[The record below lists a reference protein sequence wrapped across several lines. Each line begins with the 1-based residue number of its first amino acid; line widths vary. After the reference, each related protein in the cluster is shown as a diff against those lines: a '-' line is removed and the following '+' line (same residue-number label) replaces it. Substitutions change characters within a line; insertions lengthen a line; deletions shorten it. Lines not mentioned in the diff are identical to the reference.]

1 MDVFNLRYQ
10 LIGDYSAYISSFINI
25 QDKRIHSHVHDELA
39 AGTLWPDPLIQLNPT
54 FAPGAWIDD
63 LVNRGVLH
71 PLCHDIFRLKSA
83 DDKSAPLRLH
93 RHQTDAITAA
103 QSGDN
108 YVLTTGTG
116 SGKSLAYII
125 PIVDHVL
132 KRGSGR
138 GIQAIVIYPMN
149 ALANS
154 QFNELE
160 KFLVRGFDKPPVTF
174 RRYTGQ
180 ESEEERQEIIAH
192 PPDIILT
199 NYVMLELIMTRPF
212 ERDLVKAARGL
223 QFLVLDELHTYRG
236 RQGADVAMLVRR
248 VRNVANNPQMQ
259 IVGTSATLA
268 EGGAFAEQQQKIAEV
283 AAQLFGAPVKAA
295 RIIGET
301 LRRATTDRSLNDPTF
316 IQALTQRLQKGVES
330 KESGVGDGP
339 TPYSPLPIPYDAFI
353 ADPLAVWIET
363 TFGLETEPESG
374 RLRRASPLSI
384 SGDDGAAQRLSILTG
399 VPAAQCAAAIQQTLL
414 AGYDALHPETQF
426 PAFAFR
432 LHQFISRGD
441 TVYASLDAP
450 QNRYITLKKQEYVPD
465 RSRQRILLPL
475 VFCRECGQEYYVVN
489 RQTNSKT
496 GALFFTVRELHD
508 QTSKEDHQRG
518 FLYHHPADPWPHDD
532 AAILERLPEDW
543 LELSPSGLLR
553 VKRHYR
559 QKQPQAVRLDTLGQE
574 DEQGTTY
581 HFVHSPF
588 AFCLHCGVAYSSREH
603 SDFGKLASLSSEGRS
618 TATTVLTLSALRA
631 LRADEALELK
641 AKKLLS
647 FTDNRQ
653 DASLQAGHFNDFV
666 EVGLLRSAIYQ
677 AVRQAGAAGIKHDE
691 LAQRVFEA
699 LNLPLELYASNPDVK
714 FMQKQETELALREV
728 LAYRVYQDLRR
739 GWRVT
744 APNLEQAGLLQI
756 DYVSL
761 RELCQAETEWQ
772 GGHIALASATP
783 AERYQVA
790 KVLLDVLRR
799 ELAIKV
805 NFLDPLYQERIQQRS
820 SLRLV
825 EPWAIDDEENM
836 THAAIA
842 WPRASRR
849 GDYGGHLYLSSRSGF
864 GMYLRRQ
871 NNFPRYAGS
880 LKTADTDQIIPQLF
894 RVLEVAGLVE
904 GVAAPPDE
912 NGPPGYQLPADSLIW
927 LAGDGREPY
936 HDPVRMPRLPKTG
949 LRPNPF
955 FVHFY
960 TQVASGLRH
969 TQAREHTAQVPMADR
984 LRREAQFREASLP
997 ILYCSPTMELG
1008 VDIAQL
1014 NVVNMRNVPPTPANY
1029 AQRSGRAGRSGQ
1041 PALVFTYCT
1050 TGSPHDQ
1057 YFFKQPER
1065 MVAGSVTPPR
1075 LDLANEDLIRAHVHA
1090 VWLAEAGLHLGS
1102 SLKDVLDL
1110 AGDPPTLAL
1119 LPSVQANIDNL
1130 HARRRAASRVQA
1142 ILATTQ
1148 SELAATSWYSP
1159 TWLEQTLQRI
1169 GDAFDR
1175 ACDRWRGLYRAAL
1188 QQQAAQHEIMR
1199 DATRSQPE
1207 KNLAAHLRAE
1217 AEAQLRL
1224 LTDNGNVMQSDFYS
1238 YRYFASEGFLPGYNF
1253 PRLPLSAYIPGR
1265 RGRRRDEDEY
1275 LSRPRFLA
1283 ISEFGPRSIIYHEGS
1298 RYVINKVIL
1307 PVGDDDLLTTSAQ
1320 ICPSCGYLHPVQSG
1334 RSGLDLCQ
1342 QCDKPLDIALS
1353 NLFRMQNVAT
1363 KRRDRIN
1370 SDEEE
1375 RMRMGYEFKTGVRFG
1390 ARPGDHG
1397 QQPACRLATVQAA
1410 DGTPLLKLTYGD
1422 AATLWRINLGWR
1434 RRNPNDPPGFM
1445 LDTERGYWQKNE
1457 QDVDPDPDDPHSPMQ
1472 MRVVPF
1478 VEDRRNC
1485 LLIEPLLEGVG
1496 AWRNKGIGAS
1506 LPHSPT
1512 PSLPIPTN
1520 IMASLQPALKTAI
1533 QLLYQLEDN
1542 ELAAEPLPNLDER
1555 RLLLYYE
1562 SAEGGAGILRQ
1573 LLDDTGA
1580 MARIAAQALTICHF
1594 DLQGRDLRRTERASG
1609 GRQEDCETACYD
1621 CLMSYYNQID
1631 HAWLDRH
1638 AIRDFLLQLAG
1649 STVKVSPT
1657 AVSPASHLA
1666 ELKSRCG
1673 SDLERQWLDFLDQHN
1688 LRLPDEAQKF
1698 IEPCQTR
1705 PDFWYADTYTAVF
1718 IDGPPHDHADVQR
1731 NDAEIGDCLERSAG
1745 ITVIRF
1751 HYQADWL
1758 AIVANHPHVFG
1769 KPARLLS

>member
-1 MDVFNLRYQ
+1 MDVFNLRRQ
-10 LIGDYSAYISSFINI
+10 LIDDYSTYISSFINI
-25 QDKRIHSHVHDELA
+25 KDERIVGHVHRELE

-54 FAPGAWIDD
+54 FEPGAWIDD
-63 LVNRGVLH
+63 LVNQGVLH
-71 PLCHDIFRLKSA
+71 PLCRDIFRLKSA
-83 DDKSAPLRLH
+83 GGKSDPLRLH
-93 RHQTDAITAA
+93 KHQTDAITAA

-160 KFLVRGFDKPPVTF
+160 KFLVRGFNKPPVTF

-180 ESEEERQEIIAH
+180 ESEEERQAIIAH

-212 ERDLVKAARGL
+212 ERELVKAARGL

-268 EGGAFAEQQQKIAEV
+268 EGGTFAEQQQKIAVV
-283 AAQLFGAPVKAA
+283 ATQLFGAPVRAD

-301 LRRATTDRSLNDPTF
+301 LRRATADHALTDPAF
-316 IQALTQRLQKGVES
+316 IQALTQRLHAG
-330 KESGVGDGP
+330 
-339 TPYSPLPIPYDAFI
+339 TPPAKTYDAFI

-363 TFGLETEPESG
+363 TFGLETEPKSG
-374 RLRRASPLSI
+374 RLRRARPLSI
-384 SGDDGAAQRLSILTG
+384 SGDDGAAQRLSTLTSMP
-399 VPAAQCAAAIQQTLL
+399 VERCAAAIQQTLL
-414 AGYDALHPETQF
+414 AGYDALHPDTRF

-441 TVYASLDAP
+441 TVYASLEAP
-450 QNRYITLKKQEYVPD
+450 QHRYITLKGQQYVPD
-465 RSRQRILLPL
+465 KSRQRILLPL

-489 RQTNSKT
+489 RQQDSADGRRPTT
-496 GALFFTVRELHD
+496 GNLFFTARELRD
-508 QTSKEDHQRG
+508 QTREEDQQRG
-518 FLYHHPADPWPHDD
+518 FLYYNPADPWPQADE
-532 AAILERLPEDW
+532 AVLERLPEDW
-543 LELSPSGLLR
+543 LELSPAGLLR

-559 QKQPQAVRLDTLGQE
+559 QKQPQAVRLNTLGQE
-574 DEQGTTY
+574 DEQGATY
-581 HFVHSPF
+581 HFIHSPF
-588 AFCLHCGVAYSSREH
+588 AFCLHCGVTYSGRER

-618 TATTVLTLSALRA
+618 TATTVLSLSALRA
-631 LRADEALELK
+631 LRRDEALELK

-666 EVGLLRSAIYQ
+666 EVGLLRTAVYQ
-677 AVRQAGAAGIKHDE
+677 AVQQAGPAGIKHDE

-744 APNLEQAGLLQI
+744 APNLEQAGLLKI

-761 RELCQAETEWQ
+761 RELCQAEEEWQ
-772 GGHIALASATP
+772 GGHAALASATP
-783 AERYQVA
+783 EERYQVA

-805 NFLDPLYQERIQQRS
+805 NYLDLFYQERIQQRS

-836 THAAIA
+836 AHAAIA

-871 NNFPRYAGS
+871 NTFPQYTGN
-880 LKTADTDQIIPQLF
+880 LKMADTDHIIPQLF
-894 RVLEVAGLVE
+894 KVLEVAGLVE
-904 GVAAPPDE
+904 VVAEPP
-912 NGPPGYQLPADSLIW
+912 NGNDPPGYQLPADGLIW

-949 LRPNPF
+949 LHPNPF
-955 FVHFY
+955 FVQFY
-960 TQVASGLRH
+960 TQVAAALH
-969 TQAREHTAQVPMADR
+969 DAQAREHTAQVPMEDR
-984 LRREAQFREASLP
+984 LKREAHFREARLP

-1090 VWLAEAGLHLGS
+1090 VWLAEAGLHLGT

-1110 AGDPPTLAL
+1110 AGAPPTLAV
-1119 LPSVQANIDNL
+1119 LPSVQADIDNL
-1130 HARRRAASRVQA
+1130 HARQRAAGRVQA
-1142 ILATTQ
+1142 ILATAQ
-1148 SELAATSWYSP
+1148 SELEAAGWYSP
-1159 TWLEQTLQRI
+1159 TWLDKTLQHI

-1199 DATRSQPE
+1199 DATRLQQE
-1207 KNLAAHLRAE
+1207 KNLAARLRAE
-1217 AEAQLRL
+1217 AESQLRL
-1224 LTDNGNVMQSDFYS
+1224 LTDNSNVMQSDFYS

-1320 ICPSCGYLHPVQSG
+1320 MCPACGYLHPVQSG
-1334 RSGLDLCQ
+1334 SNGLDLCQ
-1342 QCDKPLDIALS
+1342 QCGKPLDIALG

-1375 RMRMGYEFKTGVRFG
+1375 RMRMGYEFKTGVRFN
-1390 ARPGDHG
+1390 AHG

-1434 RRNPNDPPGFM
+1434 RRNPSDPPGFM

-1457 QDVDPDPDDPHSPMQ
+1457 QDVDPDPDDPNSPMQ
-1472 MRVVPF
+1472 KRVVPF

-1485 LLIEPLLEGVG
+1485 LLVEPLLPLDTEV
-1496 AWRNKGIGAS
+1496 
-1506 LPHSPT
+1506 
-1512 PSLPIPTN
+1512 
-1520 IMASLQPALKTAI
+1520 MASLQPAIKTAI

-1542 ELAAEPLPNLDER
+1542 ELAAEPLPDLDER
-1555 RLLLYYE
+1555 NLILYYE
-1562 SAEGGAGILRQ
+1562 SAEGGAGVLRQ
-1573 LLDDTGA
+1573 LLDDTGVI
-1580 MARIAAQALTICHF
+1580 ARIAAQALTICHF
-1594 DLQGRDLRRTERASG
+1594 DQQGQDLRRAERA
-1609 GRQEDCETACYD
+1609 REDCEAACYD
-1621 CLMSYYNQID
+1621 CLMSYTNQMD
-1631 HAWLDRH
+1631 HALLDRH
-1638 AIRDFLLQLAG
+1638 LVRDLLLQLAG

-1657 AVSPASHLA
+1657 AVSPASHLD
-1666 ELKSRCG
+1666 ELKRRCS
-1673 SDLERQWLDFLDQHN
+1673 SDLEREWLDFLDQHN

-1718 IDGPPHDHADVQR
+1718 VDGTPHDHEDVQR
-1731 NDAEIGDCLERSAG
+1731 KDAEISDCLERSAG

-1751 HYQADWL
+1751 HYQADWQ
-1758 AIVANHPHVFG
+1758 AIVANHHHVFG
-1769 KPARLLS
+1769 KPGD

>member
-1 MDVFNLRYQ
+1 MDVFNLRRQ
-10 LIGDYSAYISSFINI
+10 LIDDYSSYISSFINI
-25 QDKRIHSHVHDELA
+25 KDERIVAHVHRELE

-54 FAPGAWIDD
+54 FEPGAWIDA
-63 LVNRGVLH
+63 LVNQGVLH
-71 PLCHDIFRLKSA
+71 PLCRDIFRLKSA
-83 DDKSAPLRLH
+83 DGTSDPLRLH
-93 RHQTDAITAA
+93 KHQTDALTAA

-160 KFLVRGFDKPPVTF
+160 KFLVRGFHTPPVTF

-180 ESEEERQEIIAH
+180 ESEEERQAIIAH
-192 PPDIILT
+192 PPDMILT

-212 ERDLVKAARGL
+212 ERELVKAARGL

-248 VRNVANNPQMQ
+248 VRHVADNPRLQV
-259 IVGTSATLA
+259 IGTSATLA
-268 EGGAFAEQQQKIAEV
+268 EGGTFAEQQQKIAQV
-283 AAQLFGAPVKAA
+283 ASQLFGAPVKAD

-301 LRRATTDRSLNDPTF
+301 LRRATADHALTDPTF
-316 IQALTQRLQKGVES
+316 IQALTQRLQAG
-330 KESGVGDGP
+330 
-339 TPYSPLPIPYDAFI
+339 TPPAKTYDAFI

-363 TFGLETEPESG
+363 TFGLETEAESG
-374 RLRRASPLSI
+374 RLRRARPLSI
-384 SGDDGAAQRLSILTG
+384 SGDQGAAHRLSTLTG
-399 VPAAQCAAAIQQTLL
+399 VPASLCAAAIQQTLL
-414 AGYDALHPETQF
+414 AGYDALHPETRF

-441 TVYASLDAP
+441 TVYASLESPAH
-450 QNRYITLKKQEYVPD
+450 RTITLKGQQYVPD

-475 VFCRECGQEYYVVN
+475 VFCRECGQEYYMVN
-489 RQTNSKT
+489 RQRDSKT
-496 GALFFTVRELHD
+496 GGLIFTARELQD
-508 QTSKEDHQRG
+508 QTREEDQQRG
-518 FLYHHPADPWPHDD
+518 FLYDNPADPWPHD
-532 AAILERLPEDW
+532 AEAVLERLPEDW
-543 LELSPSGLLR
+543 LELSPAGLLR

-559 QKQPQAVRLDTLGQE
+559 QKQPQAVRLNRLGQE
-574 DEQGTTY
+574 DEQGRVY

-588 AFCLHCGVAYSSREH
+588 TFCLHCGVTYSGREH

-618 TATTVLTLSALRA
+618 TATTVLSLSVLRA
-631 LRADEALELK
+631 LHRDEALERM

-666 EVGLLRSAIYQ
+666 EVGLLRTAVYQ
-677 AVRQAGAAGIKHDE
+677 AVQQAGPAGIRHDE

-699 LNLPLELYASNPDVK
+699 LNLPIELYATNPDVK
-714 FMQKQETELALREV
+714 FKQRQETELALREV

-744 APNLEQAGLLQI
+744 APNLEQAGLLKM
-756 DYVSL
+756 DYISL
-761 RELCQAETEWQ
+761 RELCEAEEEWQ
-772 GGHIALASATP
+772 GSHAALASAAP
-783 AERYQVA
+783 QERYQVA

-805 NFLDPLYQERIQQRS
+805 DYLDPLYQERIQQRS
-820 SLRLV
+820 SLRLM

-836 THAAIA
+836 AHAAIA

-871 NNFPRYAGS
+871 NTFPHYAAN
-880 LKTADTDQIIPQLF
+880 LKTTDIDEIIPQLF
-894 RVLEVAGLVE
+894 KILGVAGLVE
-904 GVAAPPDE
+904 VVAEPQNSFD
-912 NGPPGYQLPADSLIW
+912 PPGYQLPADSLIW
-927 LAGDGREPY
+927 LAGDGSEAY
-936 HDPVRMPRLPKTG
+936 HDPVRMPRLPKAG
-949 LRPNPF
+949 LRTNPF
-955 FVHFY
+955 FVAFY
-960 TQVASGLRH
+960 TQVAATLH
-969 TQAREHTAQVPMADR
+969 DTQAREHTAQVPMADR
-984 LRREAQFREASLP
+984 LKREALFREARLP
-997 ILYCSPTMELG
+997 VLYCSPTMELG

-1075 LDLANEDLIRAHVHA
+1075 LDLANEDLIRSHVHA

-1110 AGDPPTLAL
+1110 TGDPPSLTI
-1119 LPSVQANIDNL
+1119 LPSVQADIDNL
-1130 HARRRAASRVQA
+1130 QARQRAAGRVQA
-1142 ILATTQ
+1142 ILATLQADLQTVG
-1148 SELAATSWYSP
+1148 WYSP
-1159 TWLEQTLQRI
+1159 TWLEKTLQQL

-1188 QQQAAQHEIMR
+1188 QQQAAQHAIMR
-1199 DATRSQPE
+1199 DATRSQQE
-1207 KNLAAHLRAE
+1207 KDLATRLRAE
-1217 AEAQLRL
+1217 AEGQLRL
-1224 LTDNGNVMQSDFYS
+1224 LTDKGNVMQSDFYS

-1253 PRLPLSAYIPGR
+1253 PRLPLSAYISGR
-1265 RGRRRDEDEY
+1265 RGGRRDLDEY

-1283 ISEFGPRSIIYHEGS
+1283 IAEFGPRSIIYHEGS
-1298 RYVINKVIL
+1298 RYLINKVIL
-1307 PVGDDDLLTTSAQ
+1307 PVGNDDLLTTSAQ
-1320 ICPSCGYLHPVQSG
+1320 LCPSCGYLHPVHSG
-1334 RSGLDLCQ
+1334 GNGLDLCQ
-1342 QCDKPLDIALS
+1342 QCGRPLDMALG

-1363 KRRDRIN
+1363 RRRDRIN

-1375 RMRMGYEFKTGVRFG
+1375 RRRMGYEFKTGVRFNT
-1390 ARPGDHG
+1390 HG
-1397 QQPACRLATVQAA
+1397 LQPAGRLAIVQAA
-1410 DGTPLLKLTYGD
+1410 DGTPLLKLTYSD

-1434 RRNPNDPPGFM
+1434 RRDPHAPPGFM

-1457 QDVDPDPDDPHSPMQ
+1457 QDIDPDPDDPNSPMQ
-1472 MRVVPF
+1472 KRVVPF
-1478 VEDRRNC
+1478 VEDTRNC
-1485 LLIEPLLEGVG
+1485 LLMEPLLPLSAE
-1496 AWRNKGIGAS
+1496 A
-1506 LPHSPT
+1506 
-1512 PSLPIPTN
+1512 
-1520 IMASLQPALKTAI
+1520 MASLQPALKTAI

-1542 ELAAEPLPNLDER
+1542 ELAAEPLPDLDQR
-1555 RLLLYYE
+1555 HLLLYYE
-1562 SAEGGAGILRQ
+1562 SAEGGAGVLRQ

-1580 MARIAAQALTICHF
+1580 LARIAAQALTICHF
-1594 DLQGRDLRRTERASG
+1594 DPQGQDLRRAERA
-1609 GRQEDCETACYD
+1609 REDCEAACYD
-1621 CLMSYYNQID
+1621 CLMSYTNQLD
-1631 HAWLDRH
+1631 HPLLDRH
-1638 AIRDFLLQLAG
+1638 LVRDLLLQLAS

-1657 AVSPASHLA
+1657 AVSPASHLE
-1666 ELKSRCG
+1666 ELKRRCS
-1673 SDLERQWLDFLDQHN
+1673 SDLEREWLDFLNQRN
-1688 LRLPDEAQKF
+1688 LRLPDEAQKL
-1698 IEPCQTR
+1698 IESCQTR

-1718 IDGPPHDHADVQR
+1718 IDGPAHDHVDVQR
-1731 NDAEIGDCLERSAG
+1731 QDAAIGDCLERSAG

-1751 HYQADWL
+1751 HYQADWT
-1758 AIVANHPHVFG
+1758 AIAAQYRPVFG
-1769 KPARLLS
+1769 GENRE

>member
-1 MDVFNLRYQ
+1 MDVFNLRSQ
-10 LIGDYSAYISSFINI
+10 LIDDYSAYISSFINI
-25 QDKRIHSHVHDELA
+25 KDERIYDHVHQKLQTGA
-39 AGTLWPDPLIQLNPT
+39 LWPDPLIQLNPT
-54 FAPGAWIDD
+54 FEPGAWIDD
-63 LVNRGVLH
+63 LVHAKTLH
-71 PLCHDIFRLKSA
+71 PLCREIFRLKSA
-83 DDKSAPLRLH
+83 DGKNKPLRLH
-93 RHQTDAITAA
+93 KHQTDAITAA

-132 KRGSGR
+132 KRGSGK

-160 KFLVRGFDKPPVTF
+160 KFLVRGFNKPPVTF

-180 ESEEERQEIIAH
+180 ESEEERLAIIAH

-212 ERDLVKAARGL
+212 ERELVKAARGL

-248 VRNVANNPQMQ
+248 VRNVGGNPHMQ
-259 IVGTSATLA
+259 VVGTSATLA
-268 EGGAFAEQQQKIAEV
+268 EGGTFTEQQQKIAEV
-283 AAQLFGAPVKAA
+283 ATQLFGAPVRAD

-301 LRRATTDRSLNDPTF
+301 LRRATTDHSLNDPAF
-316 IQALTQRLQKGVES
+316 VQALTQRLQAA
-330 KESGVGDGP
+330 
-339 TPYSPLPIPYDAFI
+339 TPPAKTYDAFI

-374 RLRRASPLSI
+374 RLRRARPLSI
-384 SGDDGAAQRLSILTG
+384 TSDNGAAQRLSTLTG
-399 VPAAQCAAAIQQTLL
+399 VPAERCTNAIQQTLL

-441 TVYASLDAP
+441 TVYASLESL
-450 QNRYITLKKQEYVPD
+450 QHRYITLKGQQYVPD
-465 RSRQRILLPL
+465 NTRQRILLPM

-489 RQTNSKT
+489 RHRDSKA
-496 GALFFTVRELHD
+496 GDLFFTSRELRD
-508 QTSKEDHQRG
+508 QTKEEDQQRG
-518 FLYHHPADPWPHDD
+518 FLYYNPADPWPHDD
-532 AAILERLPEDW
+532 EAVLERLPEDW
-543 LELSPSGLLR
+543 LELTPGGLLR
-553 VKRHYR
+553 VKRYYR
-559 QKQPQAVRLDTLGQE
+559 QKQPQAVRLDMLGQE

-588 AFCLHCGVAYSSREH
+588 AFCLHCGITYSGRER

-618 TATTVLTLSALRA
+618 TATTVLSLSALRA
-631 LRADEALELK
+631 LHLDDALELK

-666 EVGLLRSAIYQ
+666 EVGLLRTAVYQ
-677 AVRQAGAAGIKHDE
+677 AVQQAGSDGVKHDE
-691 LAQRVFEA
+691 LAQRVFDA
-699 LNLPLELYASNPDVK
+699 LKLPTELYATNPDVK
-714 FMQKQETELALREV
+714 FKQKQETELALREV

-744 APNLEQAGLLQI
+744 APNLEQAGLLKI

-761 RELCQAETEWQ
+761 RDLCEAEEEWQ
-772 GGHIALASATP
+772 GGHATLATATP
-783 AERYQVA
+783 EERYNVA

-805 NFLDPLYQERIQQRS
+805 DYLDPFYQERIQQRS

-825 EPWAIDDEENM
+825 EPWAIDEEENM
-836 THAAIA
+836 AHAAIA

-849 GDYGGHLYLSSRSGF
+849 GDYGGHLYVSSRSGF

-871 NNFPRYAGS
+871 NTFPHYAGN
-880 LKTADTDQIIPQLF
+880 LKMIDTDQIIPQLF
-894 RVLEVAGLVE
+894 KVLKVAGLVE
-904 GVAAPPDE
+904 VAAEQQDE
-912 NGPPGYQLPADSLIW
+912 NDPPGYQLSADGLIW

-936 HDPVRMPRLPKTG
+936 HDPVRMPRLPKAG

-955 FVHFY
+955 FVEFY
-960 TQVASGLRH
+960 TQVAATLH
-969 TQAREHTAQVPMADR
+969 NIQAREHTAQVPMEDR
-984 LRREAQFREASLP
+984 LKREALFREARLP

-1008 VDIAQL
+1008 VDIAEL

-1057 YFFKQPER
+1057 YFFKEPER

-1075 LDLANEDLIRAHVHA
+1075 LDLANEDLIRSHVHS

-1102 SLKDVLDL
+1102 SLKDVLEL

-1119 LPSVQANIDNL
+1119 LSSVQADIDNL
-1130 HARRRAASRVQA
+1130 HARQRAANQVQA
-1142 ILATTQ
+1142 ILATAQT
-1148 SELAATSWYSP
+1148 ELQAAGWYSP
-1159 TWLEQTLQRI
+1159 TWLEKTLQHI
-1169 GDAFDR
+1169 GDAFDH

-1188 QQQAAQHEIMR
+1188 QQQSAQHEIMK
-1199 DATRSQPE
+1199 DATRSQQE
-1207 KNLAAHLRAE
+1207 KNLAARLRAE

-1224 LTDNGNVMQSDFYS
+1224 LTDKSNVMQSDFYS

-1253 PRLPLSAYIPGR
+1253 PRLPLSAFIPGR
-1265 RGRRRDEDEY
+1265 RGRRRDQDEY

-1307 PVGDDDLLTTSAQ
+1307 PVGDDDVLTTNAQ
-1320 ICPSCGYLHPVQSG
+1320 ICPACGYLHPVQNDSNG
-1334 RSGLDLCQ
+1334 IDLCQ
-1342 QCDKPLDIALS
+1342 QCGKPLDIALG

-1375 RMRMGYEFKTGVRFG
+1375 RMRMGYDLKSGVRFN
-1390 ARPGDHG
+1390 AHG
-1397 QQPACRLATVQAA
+1397 QQSAYRLATIQTA

-1422 AATLWRINLGWR
+1422 AATMWRINLGWR

-1457 QDVDPDPDDPHSPMQ
+1457 RDIDPDPDDPNSPMQ
-1472 MRVVPF
+1472 QRVVPF
-1478 VEDRRNC
+1478 VADTRNC
-1485 LLIEPLLEGVG
+1485 LLIEPL
-1496 AWRNKGIGAS
+1496 
-1506 LPHSPT
+1506 SPLAT
-1512 PSLPIPTN
+1512 ET
-1520 IMASLQPALKTAI
+1520 MASLQPALKTAI
-1533 QLLYQLEDN
+1533 QVLYQLEDN
-1542 ELAAEPLPNLDER
+1542 ELAAEPLPDLDER
-1555 RLLLYYE
+1555 NLILLYE

-1580 MARIAAQALTICHF
+1580 ITRIAAAALTICHF
-1594 DLQGRDLRRTERASG
+1594 DQQGNDLRRAERAK
-1609 GRQEDCETACYD
+1609 EDCEAACYD
-1621 CLMSYYNQID
+1621 CLMSYYNQMD
-1631 HAWLDRH
+1631 HALLDRH
-1638 AIRDFLLQLAG
+1638 LIRDILLQLAD
-1649 STVKVSPT
+1649 STIKVSPT
-1657 AVSPASHLA
+1657 AVSPAIHLD
-1666 ELKSRCG
+1666 ELKRRCS
-1673 SDLERQWLDFLDQHN
+1673 SDLERDWLDFLDQHN
-1688 LRLPDEAQKF
+1688 LRLPDEAQKL
-1698 IEPCQTR
+1698 IESCQTR

-1718 IDGPPHDHADVQR
+1718 IDGTPHDHEDIHR
-1731 NDAEIGDCLERSAG
+1731 KDAEITDCLELNVG

-1751 HYQADWL
+1751 HYQADWS
-1758 AIVANHPHVFG
+1758 AIAANYPNIFG
-1769 KPARLLS
+1769 KLED

>member
-1 MDVFNLRYQ
+1 MDVFNLLQR
-10 LIGDYSAYISSFINI
+10 LINDYSAYISSFINI
-25 QDKRIHSHVHDELA
+25 KDERIQAHVDQELQ
-39 AGTLWPDPLIQLNPT
+39 AGALWPDPLIQLNPT
-54 FAPGAWIDD
+54 FEPGAWIDD
-63 LVNRGVLH
+63 LVQAKTLH
-71 PLCHDIFRLKSA
+71 PLCRDIFRLKSA
-83 DDKSAPLRLH
+83 GGENQPLRLH
-93 RHQTDAITAA
+93 KHQTDAIRAA

-132 KRGSGR
+132 KRGSGQ

-154 QFNELE
+154 QLNELE
-160 KFLVRGFDKPPVTF
+160 KFLGRGFPKPPVTF

-180 ESEEERQEIIAH
+180 ESEDERQEIIAH

-212 ERDLVKAARGL
+212 ERELVKAARGL
-223 QFLVLDELHTYRG
+223 QFLILDELHTYRG

-248 VRNVANNPQMQ
+248 VRNVCANPQMQ
-259 IVGTSATLA
+259 VVGTSATLA
-268 EGGAFAEQQQKIAEV
+268 EGGTFAEQQQKIAAV
-283 AAQLFGAPVKAA
+283 ASQLFGAPVKAG

-301 LRRATTDRSLNDPTF
+301 LRRATADHALDDPVY
-316 IQALTQRLQKGVES
+316 IRALTQRLQAAAPPAK
-330 KESGVGDGP
+330 
-339 TPYSPLPIPYDAFI
+339 TYDAFI

-363 TFGLETEPESG
+363 TFGLESEPESG
-374 RLRRASPLSI
+374 RLRRARPLSI
-384 SGDDGAAQRLSILTG
+384 TSAGGAAERLSVLTG
-399 VPAAQCAAAIQQTLL
+399 VPAAQCTAAIQQTLL
-414 AGYDALHPETQF
+414 AGYDALHPETRF

-441 TVYASLDAP
+441 RAYASLEGP
-450 QNRYITLKKQEYVPD
+450 PERTITLKGQQYVPD
-465 RSRQRILLPL
+465 GSRQRILLPL

-489 RQTNSKT
+489 RHSDSKT
-496 GALFFTVRELHD
+496 GGLFFTSRELRD
-508 QTSKEDHQRG
+508 QTREEDQQRG
-518 FLYHHPADPWPHDD
+518 FLYTNPADPWPHDD
-532 AAILERLPEDW
+532 EAVLERLPEDW
-543 LELSPSGLLR
+543 LELTAGGLLR
-553 VKRHYR
+553 VKSYYR
-559 QKQPQAVRLDTLGQE
+559 QKRPQAVRLDMLGQE

-588 AFCLHCGVAYSSREH
+588 AFCLHCGVTYSGRER

-618 TATTVLTLSALRA
+618 TATTILSLSTLRA
-631 LRADEALELK
+631 LRLDDALELK

-666 EVGLLRSAIYQ
+666 EVGLLRTAIYQ
-677 AVRQAGAAGIKHDE
+677 AVQQAGPEGIKHDE
-691 LAQRVFEA
+691 LAQRVFDA
-699 LNLPLELYASNPDVK
+699 LNLPTTLYAANPEVK
-714 FMQKQETELALREV
+714 FKQKQETELALREV

-744 APNLEQAGLLQI
+744 APNLEQAGLLKI

-761 RELCQAETEWQ
+761 RELCTAEEEWQ
-772 GGHIALASATP
+772 GGHATLATATP
-783 AERYQVA
+783 AERFNVA

-805 NFLDPLYQERIQQRS
+805 DYLDPFYQERIQQRS

-825 EPWAIDDEENM
+825 EPWAIDEEENM
-836 THAAIA
+836 AHAAIA

-871 NNFPRYAGS
+871 NSFPHYAGN
-880 LKTADTDQIIPQLF
+880 LKMVDTDQIIPQLF
-894 RVLEVAGLVE
+894 KVLAVAGLVE
-904 GVAAPPDE
+904 QVTEQPDE
-912 NGPPGYQLPADSLIW
+912 NDPPGYQLPADSLIW

-936 HDPVRMPRLPKTG
+936 HDPVRMPRLPKAG

-955 FVHFY
+955 FVEFY
-960 TQVASGLRH
+960 TQVAATLH
-969 TQAREHTAQVPMADR
+969 DTQAREHTAQVPMADR
-984 LRREAQFREASLP
+984 LKREALFREARLP
-997 ILYCSPTMELG
+997 LLYCSPTMELG

-1065 MVAGSVTPPR
+1065 MVAGAVTPPR
-1075 LDLANEDLIRAHVHA
+1075 LDLANEDLIRSHVHA
-1090 VWLAEAGLHLGS
+1090 VWLAEAGLHLGT

-1110 AGDPPTLAL
+1110 AGDPPTLTI

-1130 HARRRAASRVQA
+1130 QARQRTANRVQA
-1142 ILATTQ
+1142 ILATAQ
-1148 SELAATSWYSP
+1148 SELQAAGWYSP
-1159 TWLEQTLQRI
+1159 TWLEKSLQHI
-1169 GDAFDR
+1169 GEAFDQ

-1188 QQQAAQHEIMR
+1188 QQQAAQHEIMK
-1199 DATRSQPE
+1199 DATRPQQE
-1207 KNLAAHLRAE
+1207 KNLAARLRAE
-1217 AEAQLRL
+1217 AESQLQL
-1224 LTDNGNVMQSDFYS
+1224 LTDNSNLIQSDFYS

-1265 RGRRRDEDEY
+1265 RGRRHDQDEY

-1307 PVGDDDLLTTSAQ
+1307 PVGDDDLLTSSAQ
-1320 ICPSCGYLHPVQSG
+1320 ICPACGYLHPVQNDS
-1334 RSGLDLCQ
+1334 RVGLDLCQ
-1342 QCDKPLDIALS
+1342 QCGRPLEIALS

-1363 KRRDRIN
+1363 QRRDRIN

-1375 RMRMGYEFKTGVRFG
+1375 RMRLGYELKSGVRFN
-1390 ARPGDHG
+1390 AHG
-1397 QQPACRLATVQAA
+1397 QQPAYRLASVQTAE
-1410 DGTPLLKLTYGD
+1410 GSPLLKLTYGD

-1434 RRNPNDPPGFM
+1434 HSDPNSPKGFM

-1457 QDVDPDPDDPHSPMQ
+1457 RELDADPDDPRSPMQ
-1472 MRVVPF
+1472 QRVIPY

-1485 LLIEPLLEGVG
+1485 LLIEPLLPLDKETV
-1496 AWRNKGIGAS
+1496 
-1506 LPHSPT
+1506 
-1512 PSLPIPTN
+1512 
-1520 IMASLQPALKTAI
+1520 ASLQPALKTAV
-1533 QLLYQLEDN
+1533 QQLYQLEDN
-1542 ELAAEPLPNLDER
+1542 ELAAEPLPDLDER
-1555 RLLLYYE
+1555 NLILLYE

-1573 LLDDTGA
+1573 LLDDTA
-1580 MARIAAQALTICHF
+1580 AIARVASTALTLCHF
-1594 DLQGRDLRRTERASG
+1594 DRQGQDLRRAERAAGSQG
-1609 GRQEDCETACYD
+1609 EGCEAACYD
-1621 CLMSYYNQID
+1621 CLMSYTNQMD
-1631 HAWLDRH
+1631 HALLDRH
-1638 AIRDFLLQLAG
+1638 LVRDILLQLAD
-1649 STVKVSPT
+1649 STIKVSPT
-1657 AVSPASHLA
+1657 AVSAATHLD
-1666 ELKSRCG
+1666 ELKRRCS
-1673 SDLERQWLDFLDQHN
+1673 SDLEREWLDFLEQHN
-1688 LRLPDEAQKF
+1688 LRLPDEAQKL
-1698 IEPCQTR
+1698 IEACQTR
-1705 PDFWYADTYTAVF
+1705 PDFWYAGSYTAVYV
-1718 IDGPPHDHADVQR
+1718 DGPVHDHDDIQAK
-1731 NDAEIGDCLERSAG
+1731 DAQITQCLEMNLG
-1745 ITVIRF
+1745 VTVLRF
-1751 HYQADWL
+1751 HYLDDWL
-1758 AIVANHPHVFG
+1758 SLAQQHPDVFG
-1769 KPARLLS
+1769 SAGVSSQ